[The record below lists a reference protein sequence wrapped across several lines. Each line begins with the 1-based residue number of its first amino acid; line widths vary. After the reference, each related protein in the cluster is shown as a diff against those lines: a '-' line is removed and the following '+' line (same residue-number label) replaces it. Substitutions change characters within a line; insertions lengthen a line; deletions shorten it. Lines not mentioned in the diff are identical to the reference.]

1 MCLTMAADVISLDM
15 VRLLSSG
22 AESSFPP
29 RGRVLTV
36 REHDYLFLLCVTSA
50 LPQTTHPTVRAPPSA
65 LGAFPPNTVSVNI
78 CGVLMMTFRDS
89 NIFKRINLEFSLSH
103 YILQSVFYFF
113 IEFGGNRAAE
123 KR

>member
-1 MCLTMAADVISLDM
+1 MCLTTAADVISLDM

-50 LPQTTHPTVRAPPSA
+50 LPQTTHPTVTAPPSA

-89 NIFKRINLEFSLSH
+89 NIFKQINLEFSLSH

-113 IEFGGNRAAE
+113 IEFGGKRAAE